1 MPLKKRIA
9 HSEARIP
16 QVVPETLRDE
26 ALHYIRAKF
35 YGSFPEARFYQ
46 DRALLLRFVV
56 FWPAKW
62 FRDKGVTISMER
74 YRDIL
79 LHPKEGV
86 LPIAATLGDI
96 PRNPVAYLGKAV
108 ENRFHHK
115 GEQYYEE
122 AKGLS
127 ARLDP
132 ILAVLSGMAA
142 KPNPEA
148 EHLKQMAE
156 AARQLAS
163 APRRKAKPTV
173 LAAPKIQPAASP
185 SASPAQ
191 LGLF

>member
-1 MPLKKRIA
+1 MPPKKRIA
-9 HSEARIP
+9 HSETRLL

-35 YGSFPEARFYQ
+35 YGSFPEARFYH

-74 YRDIL
+74 YREIL
-79 LHPKEGV
+79 LHPKEGI
-86 LPIAATLGDI
+86 LPTAATLGDI

-108 ENRFHHK
+108 ENRFHHQ
-115 GEQYYEE
+115 GERYYEE

-163 APRRKAKPTV
+163 APRRKAKP
-173 LAAPKIQPAASP
+173 AKAPADPVPGIPVTP
-185 SASPAQ
+185 PPVTQ